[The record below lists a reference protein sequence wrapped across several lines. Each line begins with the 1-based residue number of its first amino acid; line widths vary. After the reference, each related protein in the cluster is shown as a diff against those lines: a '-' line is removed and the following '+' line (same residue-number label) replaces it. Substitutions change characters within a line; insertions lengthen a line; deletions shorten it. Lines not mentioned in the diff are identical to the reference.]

1 VTPILALDVDGV
13 LLDPQRGGQG
23 HWTEALAARHG
34 ITREQLRE
42 TFFAPYWPD
51 VIVGR
56 RAIEPTLAASLAH
69 LGADTSVEEV
79 LACWFEADFVPVP
92 DVVASV
98 GAWADAGVTVVLVTN
113 QEHRRVEYLREPL
126 GALLPVTDIL
136 YSADLGVEK
145 HDERFFALASAR
157 LGLVEGAPA
166 PLLLDDDL
174 RNVETAQRCGW
185 SAVHFTG
192 QAGWQVDVARALRVA
207 GQTAGPL
214 PRG

>member
-1 VTPILALDVDGV
+1 MTPILALDVDGV
-13 LLDPQRGGQG
+13 ILDPQRGGHG

-42 TFFAPYWPD
+42 AFFAPYWPE
-51 VIVGR
+51 VIVGQC
-56 RAIEPTLAASLAH
+56 AIEPALAASLAQ
-69 LGADTSVEEV
+69 LGAPASVEEV
-79 LACWFEADFVPVP
+79 LACWFEADFVLSPA
-92 DVVASV
+92 VVASV
-98 GAWADAGVTVVLVTN
+98 RSWADAGVTVVLATN
-113 QEHRRVEYLREPL
+113 QEHRRVRYLRARL
-126 GALLPVTDIL
+126 QALVPVSDIL

-145 HDERFFALASAR
+145 HDERFFHLASAR
-157 LGLVEGAPA
+157 LGRVDGDPA
-166 PLLLDDDL
+166 PVLLDDDL

-192 QAGWQVDVARALRVA
+192 QAGWEADVARALRVA